1 VKKKLLVN
9 LGLTLI
15 LTLLLFPATVLASS
29 DKYIDTAQKAAQEW
43 LDQTATANPELSQW
57 NGAKATSP
65 QPYESL
71 GGDVNAY
78 MFGVAS
84 EKGIVGHILVGSSQ
98 YGYDILEAGASA
110 PPAVPAPSVAQ
121 EAVKS
126 LGLKID
132 MAAIG
137 QPIKLLYTGVDG
149 YYALYEIQNQKV
161 AVNLVFKRAILAS
174 DLKASITS
182 PAEYQEGK
190 KVTGESKSPSVI
202 LSLGI
207 YTLPMY
213 YWNGTSP
220 AWCGP
225 CSGVSIGAYYRD
237 YKGYSNLYNPNLTM
251 YNSLYYTMVTYL
263 NGGATMPQDYGPG
276 FYYMALACGYSNFTY
291 ANDWYVT
298 GSDYWTVVSGINSGW
313 PTALLITSQMHWRG
327 IKGYYYYD
335 PNNHYI
341 FCTNSA
347 TGDSYELLN
356 WDSLGLGLFT
366 CRIKN

>member
-1 VKKKLLVN
+1 MKKKVLVN
-9 LGLTLI
+9 LGLALI
-15 LTLLLFPATVLASS
+15 LTLYLFSSTVLASS
-29 DKYIDTAQKAAQEW
+29 DKDGDSAQKSAQNW
-43 LDQTATANPELSQW
+43 LDRAAATNPELSQW
-57 NGAKATSP
+57 RGAKATSP

-78 MFGVAS
+78 MFGVTS
-84 EKGIVGHILVGSSQ
+84 MKGIVGHILVGSYL
-98 YGYDILEAGASA
+98 YGYDILEAGASI
-110 PPAVPAPSVAQ
+110 PPAVPSPSVAQ
-121 EAVKS
+121 ECIRS
-126 LGLKID
+126 LGMKID
-132 MAAIG
+132 IATIG

-149 YYALYEIQNQKV
+149 YYALYKVQNQKV
-161 AVNLVFKRAILAS
+161 AVNLVFKRAILAA
-174 DLKASITS
+174 DLKASIPS
-182 PAEYQEGK
+182 PAKYQEGK
-190 KVTGESKSPSVI
+190 KVTGESKTPAFI
-202 LSLGI
+202 LNSGI

-237 YKGYSNLYNPNLTM
+237 YKGYTNLYFPNLMM
-251 YNSLYYTMVTYL
+251 YNSLYYTMLTYF
-263 NGGATMPQDYGPG
+263 NGGATMPQDYGLG
-276 FYYMALACGYSNFTY
+276 FQGMALACGYSNFTY
-291 ANDWYVT
+291 ANDWNVT

-313 PTALLITSQMHWRG
+313 PTALLVTSQMHWRG

-347 TGDSYELLN
+347 TSDSYELLN

-366 CRIKN
+366 CRIQF